1 MVKRWINRKE
11 VKELFRVSDTRLKQ
25 MSVLNLVETKNEVK
39 KSGQRGRPLKLYN
52 TAQLKGFFAHS
63 KIEQKALLSPSSE
76 KKMKAWSAIIETAVG
91 FPTVVEEEVV
101 EDTVNHPPYYNTGSI
116 EVIDAIDDWGLD
128 FSAGNV
134 VKYIVRAAHKDNQQE
149 DLEKA
154 MWYIQRLLG

>member
-1 MVKRWINRKE
+1 MVKHWINRKE

-39 KSGQRGRPLKLYN
+39 KSGQKGRPLKLYN
-52 TAQLKGFFAHS
+52 TAQLRAFFAHS
-63 KIEQKALLSPSSE
+63 KVEQKALLNPSSE
-76 KKMKAWSAIIETAVG
+76 ENLKAWSAIIETVAE
-91 FPTVVEEEVV
+91 TIVEEEVV